1 MGPRGTAPYD
11 REMAVDQTPGRRTPL
26 ERKVLRDTVHDQ
38 LFRMLVD
45 GTLAP
50 GASLSIDGL
59 ARDLCVSPTPVREA
73 LVHLEHTG
81 LVRRAALRGYTIAAP
96 PSLQE
101 VTHLMAARWL
111 VESAALGAAFDRS
124 PEAAPPF
131 AAPLADALDAQ
142 RRAYDEVAR
151 HTNFCP
157 PAQLFAYLSAEWQFH
172 RSLVEQGGNRYLAR
186 MVELLAAE
194 VHRGRRGDDGRPLD
208 VAESLAEHSAI
219 VTAVQAGDRESASA
233 ALKAHLEA
241 LLSRVRIHEGIQSD

>member
-1 MGPRGTAPYD
+1 
-11 REMAVDQTPGRRTPL
+11 MAVDQTPGRRTPP
-26 ERKVLRDTVHDQ
+26 ERKVLRDTVHEQ

-50 GASLSIDGL
+50 GARLSIDGL

-81 LVRRAALRGYTIAAP
+81 LVRRAALRGYTIADP

-101 VTHLMAARWL
+101 ITHLMAARWL

-124 PEAAPPF
+124 PEATPPV
-131 AAPLADALDAQ
+131 AVALSEALDAQ

-151 HTNFCP
+151 HANFCP

-172 RSLVEQGGNRYLAR
+172 RALVEQGGNRYLAR
-186 MVELLAAE
+186 MLELLAAE

-208 VAESLAEHSAI
+208 AASSLAEHAAI
-219 VTAVQAGDRESASA
+219 VAAVQVGDRESASA

-241 LLSRVRIHEGIQSD
+241 LRSRVRIQGRTQSD